1 MSIYYTDTI
10 MVEFQIRR
18 HSIQGSSK
26 HLSIAGV
33 KLAKLQNEKPFD
45 LVITSPIQRAMET
58 AIALGSAITET
69 NEILGFLPKEVQ
81 VSVPYSAGF
90 EAFKAAL
97 NNYPELDQCRQ
108 KYELFFRACLSNLES
123 GQRALFISHAGA
135 VEMLI
140 LACLPN
146 IDLNSLPHSVSQL
159 EGASITYD
167 GSQFKL
173 KAVLR
178 VDPNTA
184 Y

>member
-1 MSIYYTDTI
+1 MI
-10 MVEFQIRR
+10 EFQIRR
-18 HSIQGSSK
+18 HSIQGNSK
-26 HLSIAGV
+26 HLSSTGV

-69 NEILGFLPKEVQ
+69 HEILGFLPKEVQ

-90 EAFKAAL
+90 QAFKSAIKSF
-97 NNYPELDQCRQ
+97 PEVDQCRQ
-108 KYELFFRACLSNLES
+108 KYEIFFRACLSNLES

-140 LACLPN
+140 FACLPN
-146 IDLNSLPHSVSQL
+146 IDLNLLPHSVSQL

-167 GSQFKL
+167 GLQFKL
-173 KAVLR
+173 NAVLR